1 MNFSDP
7 SIQLEES
14 EPSHGDD
21 DDENRDSCALRQSE
35 YDDSQGIVYG
45 TMMDH
50 NNPRSRMTRG
60 YRTHNMTTTLV
71 VSCRYRRRMDPD
83 SKIWRF
89 QMNHFTKANFVHDL
103 RGAVSPNSQYLK
115 ASTD

>member
-14 EPSHGDD
+14 EPSHGDDD

-71 VSCRYRRRMDPD
+71 VSCR
-83 SKIWRF
+83 STS
-89 QMNHFTKANFVHDL
+89 MNPSAWTMTTTTVHQIRL
-103 RGAVSPNSQYLK
+103 
-115 ASTD
+115 STSIAP